1 MTETFNFIHKGGGSE
16 EISSELSISLHVLS
30 ARLANKP
37 KVSQVCGLPK
47 ESSFAFQRNLQLCIY
62 HLFNDYFEIIV
73 KNYETKSPS
82 KLP

>member
-16 EISSELSISLHVLS
+16 EISSGLSISLHVLS

-47 ESSFAFQRNLQLCIY
+47 ESSFAFQRNLCIY

-73 KNYETKSPS
+73 KNYETKSPIN
-82 KLP
+82 LP